1 MICSYYSI
9 FKYCN
14 TFLSSFIDFISPW
27 NKQLAGILGNSLS
40 LLLIITTS
48 FVTIIL
54 RTLPLFIKIPE
65 KNYFINKF
73 FEALP
78 YSVLTLLIFPGI
90 LTSGG
95 TTSYDLLKILF
106 GIGVITYLSFK
117 KYGLGI
123 IILISLIVIF
133 IFDSIKILLYK

>member
-1 MICSYYSI
+1 MS
-9 FKYCN
+9 
-14 TFLSSFIDFISPW
+14 
-27 NKQLAGILGNSLS
+27 NSKI

-48 FVTIIL
+48 FITVIL

-78 YSVLTLLIFPGI
+78 YSVLTLLIFPWI